1 MNWTL
6 ENIATVGLIMIFV
19 SVWAIAKALDET
31 NKKIERVCNL
41 LVALENR
48 QQTMNERLH
57 EIAAHTERAVE
68 DLYKKD
74 DWERQAPPM

>member
-19 SVWAIAKALDET
+19 SAWAIAKALDET

-57 EIAAHTERAVE
+57 EISAHTERAVE